1 MAITNSDRRDLFNRL
16 EETLGQSAANTVME
30 LLPDQPASQL
40 VTRVDMHANT
50 TMLRGEM
57 AELRS
62 ELRGEMADL
71 RVELRGEVASLHGRM
86 DKFEG
91 HIDSAIADVKVTTQR
106 LFAGAIAANVVA
118 LVTALST

>member
-1 MAITNSDRRDLFNRL
+1 
-16 EETLGQSAANTVME
+16 
-30 LLPDQPASQL
+30 
-40 VTRVDMHANT
+40 
-50 TMLRGEM
+50 MLRGEM

-62 ELRGEMADL
+62 ELRGEMSELRAELVGEMADL
-71 RVELRGEVASLHGRM
+71 RVEFRTEVASLNGRM

-91 HIDSAIADVKVTTQR
+91 YIDSAIADVKVHTQR